1 MTPPDEPQH
10 AGTPAAHDLGAHGL
24 GPHVVGTRVV
34 VRRVVPGQV
43 GPTGGPSF
51 TDVLGVAEQW
61 SPSLVVRRADGTR
74 VEVPHDLIV
83 SGKPVPPRPSPRLRV
98 DAGAAEARMRLLWPG
113 TERERLEEWVLQA
126 SSPTG
131 GRLRRRTN
139 SVLAAGTVDLSPA
152 DARAHVADWYAA
164 RERRPLA
171 MVVVGSA
178 EEELFRDGGWHEPV
192 DVDGW
197 QVALQLASLAQVR
210 RALARRGASPYP
222 DLTVAETH
230 RDEHLVVLDAAVE
243 VEEPGGERVVLARGG
258 AAVRGDWA
266 GLHDLAVEPAYR
278 RAGRGTAVLAALVDE
293 LAALGATTL
302 ALHVLTT
309 NAPALAL
316 YEGLGFVTHHTVTY
330 LAPPD

>member
-1 MTPPDEPQH
+1 MTSSDEPQH
-10 AGTPAAHDLGAHGL
+10 AGTPGAHGL

-43 GPTGGPSF
+43 GPTGGPAF
-51 TDVLGVAEQW
+51 TDLLGVAEQW
-61 SPSLVVRRADGTR
+61 FPSLVVRREDGTR

-98 DAGAAEARMRLLWPG
+98 DAAAAERQVRLLWPG
-113 TERERLEEWVLQA
+113 TELEPLGGWTLQA
-126 SSPTG
+126 SPPVD

-139 SVLAAGTVDLSPA
+139 SVLAAGGTDLSPA
-152 DARAHVADWYAA
+152 DARAHVEAWYAE
-164 RERRPLA
+164 RDRRPLA

-178 EEELFRDGGWHEPV
+178 EEELLRDGGWREPA

-197 QVALQLASLAQVR
+197 HVALQLASVAQVR

-222 DLTVAETH
+222 VVGVTETH
-230 RDEHLVVLDAAVE
+230 RDEELVVLDARAE
-243 VEEPGGERVVLARGG
+243 VDGADRDGEPVPVARGS
-258 AAVRGDWA
+258 AAVRRDWA
-266 GLHDLAVEPAYR
+266 GVHDLAVEPAYR
-278 RAGRGTAVLAALVDE
+278 RTGLGTAVLAALLDE
-293 LAALGATTL
+293 LAARGATTL

-309 NAPALAL
+309 NTPALAL

-330 LAPPD
+330 LAPPG